1 MPRPTQQEIADHLGL
16 KQAQVS
22 RLAARGMP
30 TSSLAEA
37 AEWRKANVRARVRS
51 GKKSGPAATPAP
63 DPYQLARTSREVSE
77 ARRSAIAALK
87 EEGAL
92 VSRETVR
99 AEIGRRLSGLRESL
113 LQMPARLQ
121 SVLAAETDE
130 AKVHDILQ
138 DEVYMVLAR
147 VAEAA

>member
-37 AEWRKANVRARVRS
+37 AEWRKANVQARVRA
-51 GKKSGPAATPAP
+51 GNKSRPAAP

-77 ARRSAIAALK
+77 ARRSAVAALR

-130 AKVHDILQ
+130 AKVHEILQ

-147 VAEAA
+147 IAEAA